1 MFTISGEL
9 DVSGNTSINAMA
21 IDFIDPLFPILL
33 IQQILLYSLLSISF
47 LSDEKPLAAGFKGY

>member
-21 IDFIDPLFPILL
+21 IDFINP
-33 IQQILLYSLLSISF
+33 SF
-47 LSDEKPLAAGFKGY
+47 LFC